1 MTDKLKKFVQEHRD
15 QMDVHEPSP
24 EMWNA
29 LSKQLI
35 KKSFLNG
42 LLQNSVGKLLLVG
55 AAIVTAVAVYTFVSN
70 KDDQKN
76 NQEAITSATDPES
89 NLSEGTQSTVIGD
102 NNNSADGAG
111 ITNETIN
118 STQFSG
124 AKPESTVTDIK
135 RHTVIVYYNL
145 DRMSGGGVS
154 NNFYNGA
161 GTKVDPRALSS
172 GNNGP
177 SKYFVS
183 TAVKNLTCSGNKS
196 GQIDI
201 TPIGNKESYSFLWL
215 PVNKTTEDISGLNA
229 GTYTLSITD
238 SHGSVGTFTYTVTE
252 PTPISL
258 SVSSEQAHCGLNNG
272 LAVVTVNTG
281 GPGPYVYSWN
291 NGGTD
296 ASINNL
302 ASGSYNV
309 TVVDNLGCKGVT
321 SVNIGSAAGVRSV
334 FTASLPGENA
344 PLKVNF
350 SNTSFGATMWTWKF
364 GDGETD
370 SNRNTSH
377 TYAREGTYNACLIV
391 QNAAGCKDSSCSN
404 IMVNPAHSVMVPNVF
419 TPNGDGK
426 NDNFVIATKEVE
438 KIEVYVY
445 DQLGAKVWEYAGP
458 VAVWDGTTNTGQPAI
473 DGNYIYVY
481 KAYGTD
487 AKIVESKGIVRL
499 AR

>member
-1 MTDKLKKFVQEHRD
+1 MTDKLKQFVQEHRD

-29 LSKQLI
+29 LNKQLM
-35 KKSFLNG
+35 KKPFLKG

-55 AAIVTAVAVYTFVSN
+55 ATIVTAVAVYTFTSN
-70 KDDQKN
+70 KEDQKN
-76 NQEAITSATDPES
+76 KQETTTYPES
-89 NLSEGTQSTVIGD
+89 NLSESKQSPLIADDKISGD
-102 NNNSADGAG
+102 DSGKM
-111 ITNETIN
+111 NETI
-118 STQFSG
+118 SGTQLSG

-135 RHTVIVYYNL
+135 HHTVIVYYNL

-161 GTKVDPRALSS
+161 GTKIDPQASS
-172 GNNGP
+172 ANSNGP

-183 TAVKNLTCSGNKS
+183 TAIKNLTCSGNKS

-215 PVNKTTEDISGLNA
+215 PVNKTTEDISGLSA
-229 GTYTLSITD
+229 GTYTLSIAD

-252 PTPISL
+252 PAPVSL

-272 LAVVTVNTG
+272 SASVVVNTG
-281 GPGPYVYSWN
+281 GPGPYIYSWN
-291 NGGTD
+291 NGGND

-309 TVVDNLGCKGVT
+309 TVTDNLGCKGVA
-321 SVNIGSAAGVRSV
+321 SVNVGSVSGVRSV

-370 SNRNTSH
+370 LNRNTSH
-377 TYAREGTYNACLIV
+377 TYAREGTYNVCLIV
-391 QNAAGCKDSSCSN
+391 QNTAGCKDSSCSN
-404 IMVNPAHSVMVPNVF
+404 IMVNPAHSIMVPNVF

-445 DQLGAKVWEYAGP
+445 DQLGAKVWEYSGP
-458 VAVWDGTTNTGQPAI
+458 VAVWDGTTNTGKPAI

-481 KAYGTD
+481 KAYGAD
-487 AKIVESKGIVRL
+487 DKIVESKGIVRL